1 MRASRIPG
9 DSGGVGARIFFGHWR
24 TRAEHTYAYARQP
37 LSPTSSFAS
46 SPAHARTLAP
56 RHPPTPSTASL
67 ATLTALSLLPLVQ
80 PFPVSCSFCRVTLT
94 PPAPPIHRFAPRS
107 PRHARPFLALS
118 RRLGITHPSSTRR
131 VTSSLTQ
138 TCQYNRNS
146 RCRCNRP
153 RCCRSSA
160 PSRSL
165 SRSPSAPSTCRCGP
179 WCSWRSSSA
188 GVPRS
193 TMPAATSCSRSTR
206 CSCASRSW
214 IATLTSL
221 VRVIAVIAAIVVA

>member
-107 PRHARPFLALS
+107 PRHARPFLALALSTS
-118 RRLGITHPSSTRR
+118 RHLPSIEH
-131 VTSSLTQ
+131 
-138 TCQYNRNS
+138 
-146 RCRCNRP
+146 
-153 RCCRSSA
+153 
-160 PSRSL
+160 
-165 SRSPSAPSTCRCGP
+165 
-179 WCSWRSSSA
+179 SSSHQQSHA
-188 GVPRS
+188 NMPVQPQQQVPVQ
-193 TMPAATSCSRSTR
+193 PTSVLPLIGTISL
-206 CSCASRSW
+206 AVA
-214 IATLTSL
+214 IA
-221 VRVIAVIAAIVVA
+221 IGAIDLPLWALEIGRAHV